1 MRIAIAEPDPAIADL
16 LAFVAQRRG
25 HQTVCLSGVDRM
37 FEHLPFQPMIG
48 IISFSEI
55 DDAAVHQIRR
65 LRERFEQMTL
75 LVTIE
80 AAKDPAPTRALRAG
94 AHDVVAIPYNPTELV
109 LRAETWFANR
119 KASAGVEDR
128 ILLSDL
134 VIDLAGV
141 SEWRDDRGS
150 GSVREHDQPSS
161 KSASSVKTPRR
172 PCSHRPAVSAP
183 AAKTRRSRATWRSV
197 MVSYGA
203 SSTNSC
209 SPGMAPART
218 DVIGQSRV
226 GSPARAASCKRRP
239 VPDGASRL
247 AT

>member
-80 AAKDPAPTRALRAG
+80 APKDPAPTRALRAG

-128 ILLSDL
+128 ILLNDL
-134 VIDLAGV
+134 VIDLAGYAATKNGISLV
-141 SEWRDDRGS
+141 LTKLELRLLYCLSQHQPHLVTAERLLSFGWEPTDDPDSALIKTHISHIRKKL
-150 GSVREHDQPSS
+150 REAGGVPFEI
-161 KSASSVKTPRR
+161 
-172 PCSHRPAVSAP
+172 
-183 AAKTRRSRATWRSV
+183 RSRQGLGYFLT
-197 MVSYGA
+197 
-203 SSTNSC
+203 
-209 SPGMAPART
+209 
-218 DVIGQSRV
+218 V
-226 GSPARAASCKRRP
+226 GEDAA
-239 VPDGASRL
+239 
-247 AT
+247 